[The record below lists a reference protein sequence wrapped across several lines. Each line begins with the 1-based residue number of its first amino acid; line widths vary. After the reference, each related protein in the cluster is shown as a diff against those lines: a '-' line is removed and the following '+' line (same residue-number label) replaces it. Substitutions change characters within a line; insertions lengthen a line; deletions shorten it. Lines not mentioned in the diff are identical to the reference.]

1 MKAPT
6 APAAV
11 LFDMDGTLV
20 DTEVLWWETAREVAA
35 GLGHRLTDADA
46 PEVVGRAVADT
57 AAHLIEVTSGDPST
71 LPGAAT
77 GRATAPERTAADPA
91 AAPERTADDRAAAL
105 ERTAAELTDSFF
117 RKVDAGAPLRPGAAA
132 LLASLEAAGVPFALV
147 SASPRSVV
155 DAVVAGALAGVDF
168 AFTLSADDTVRTKPH
183 PDPYR
188 AAAERFAADPAA
200 CVAVEDSP
208 DGTASADAAG
218 CAVLV
223 VPSLLPVAP
232 GRARTFARSL
242 EEVDLGVL
250 TDCLRRPNPE
260 IQGPKPA

>member
-1 MKAPT
+1 MRT
-6 APAAV
+6 SAPAAV

-57 AAHLIEVTSGDPST
+57 AAHLIGVTGGDASALPS
-71 LPGAAT
+71 
-77 GRATAPERTAADPA
+77 
-91 AAPERTADDRAAAL
+91 TADDRAAAL
-105 ERTAAELTDSFF
+105 ARTAAELTDSFF

-132 LLASLEAAGVPFALV
+132 LLASLEGAGVPFALV

-155 DAVVAGALAGVDF
+155 DAVVAGSLAGVDF

-188 AAAERFAADPAA
+188 TAAERFAADPAA

-232 GRARTFARSL
+232 GRGRTFARSL
-242 EEVDLGVL
+242 EAVDLGVL
-250 TDCLRRPNPE
+250 SDCLRRP
-260 IQGPKPA
+260 

>member
-1 MKAPT
+1 
-6 APAAV
+6 
-11 LFDMDGTLV
+11 MDGTLV

-71 LPGAAT
+71 LPGAAA
-77 GRATAPERTAADPA
+77 GRDPAPECPAADPAPAPERTEVDRAPAPERTAA
-91 AAPERTADDRAAAL
+91 DRAAAL

-132 LLASLEAAGVPFALV
+132 LLTSLEAAGVPFALV

-232 GRARTFARSL
+232 GRGRTFARSL

>member
-1 MKAPT
+1 MKA
-6 APAAV
+6 APAALPSAV

-35 GLGHRLTDADA
+35 GLGHRLSDADA

-57 AAHLIEVTSGDPST
+57 AAHLIEVTGGDASEP
-71 LPGAAT
+71 PGA
-77 GRATAPERTAADPA
+77 PA
-91 AAPERTADDRAAAL
+91 DRAAAL
-105 ERTAAELTDSFF
+105 ARTAAELTDSFF

-132 LLASLEAAGVPFALV
+132 LLASLKGAGVPFALV

-155 DAVVAGALAGVDF
+155 DAVVAGSLAGVDF

-242 EEVDLGVL
+242 EEVDLRVL
-250 TDCLRRPNPE
+250 SDCLRRP
-260 IQGPKPA
+260 

>member
-1 MKAPT
+1 MRT
-6 APAAV
+6 SAPAAV

-57 AAHLIEVTSGDPST
+57 AAHLIGVTGGDASALPS
-71 LPGAAT
+71 
-77 GRATAPERTAADPA
+77 
-91 AAPERTADDRAAAL
+91 TADDRAAAL
-105 ERTAAELTDSFF
+105 ARTAAELTDSFF

-132 LLASLEAAGVPFALV
+132 LLASLEGAGVPFALV

-155 DAVVAGALAGVDF
+155 DAVVAGSLAGVDF

-188 AAAERFAADPAA
+188 TAAERFAADPAA

-232 GRARTFARSL
+232 GRGRTFARSL

-250 TDCLRRPNPE
+250 SDCLRRD
-260 IQGPKPA
+260 

>member
-1 MKAPT
+1 MRTT
-6 APAAV
+6 APAALPSAV

-35 GLGHRLTDADA
+35 GLGHRLSDADA

-57 AAHLIEVTSGDPST
+57 AAHLIGVTGGDPSE
-71 LPGAAT
+71 LPA
-77 GRATAPERTAADPA
+77 
-91 AAPERTADDRAAAL
+91 
-105 ERTAAELTDSFF
+105 TAAELTDSFF

-132 LLASLEAAGVPFALV
+132 LLASLEGAGVPFALV

-155 DAVVAGALAGVDF
+155 DAVVAGSLAGVDF

-232 GRARTFARSL
+232 GQGRTFARSL

-250 TDCLRRPNPE
+250 ADCLRRP
-260 IQGPKPA
+260 

>member
-1 MKAPT
+1 MKTT
-6 APAAV
+6 APAALPSAV

-35 GLGHRLTDADA
+35 GLGHRLSDADA

-57 AAHLIEVTSGDPST
+57 AAHLIGVTGGDPAE
-71 LPGAAT
+71 LPG
-77 GRATAPERTAADPA
+77 
-91 AAPERTADDRAAAL
+91 
-105 ERTAAELTDSFF
+105 TAAELTDSFF
-117 RKVDAGAPLRPGAAA
+117 RKVDAGAPLRPGAAE
-132 LLASLEAAGVPFALV
+132 LLAALEGAGVPFALV

-155 DAVVAGALAGVDF
+155 DAVVAGSLAGVDF

-183 PDPYR
+183 PEPYR

-232 GRARTFARSL
+232 GQGRTFARSL

-250 TDCLRRPNPE
+250 ADCLRRPRDTSAPSE
-260 IQGPKPA
+260 S

>member
-1 MKAPT
+1 MSAP

-20 DTEVLWWETAREVAA
+20 DTEVLWWETAHEVAA

-57 AAHLIEVTSGDPST
+57 AAHLIAVTG
-71 LPGAAT
+71 G
-77 GRATAPERTAADPA
+77 
-91 AAPERTADDRAAAL
+91 TADGLFAV
-105 ERTAAELTDSFF
+105 AAELTGSFH

-132 LLASLEAAGVPFALV
+132 LLAALERHRVPFALV

-155 DAVVAGALAGVDF
+155 DAVVTGALAEAPF

-183 PDPYR
+183 PDPYM
-188 AAAERFAADPAA
+188 AAATRFGVPASA

-208 DGTASADAAG
+208 DGTASAHAAG

-223 VPSLLPVAP
+223 VPSLLPVDPAR
-232 GRARTFARSL
+232 GRTFARSL

-250 TDCLRRPNPE
+250 SDCLRRPE
-260 IQGPKPA
+260 ASGS

>member
-1 MKAPT
+1 
-6 APAAV
+6 
-11 LFDMDGTLV
+11 MDGTLV

-35 GLGHRLTDADA
+35 GLGHRLSDADA

-57 AAHLIEVTSGDPST
+57 AAHLIEVTGGDASEP
-71 LPGAAT
+71 PGA
-77 GRATAPERTAADPA
+77 PA
-91 AAPERTADDRAAAL
+91 DRAAAL
-105 ERTAAELTDSFF
+105 ARTAAELTDSFF

-132 LLASLEAAGVPFALV
+132 LLASLKGAGVPFALV

-155 DAVVAGALAGVDF
+155 DAVVAGSLAGVDF

-250 TDCLRRPNPE
+250 SDCLRRP
-260 IQGPKPA
+260 

>member
-1 MKAPT
+1 MRTT
-6 APAAV
+6 APAALPSAV

-35 GLGHRLTDADA
+35 GLGHRLSDADA

-57 AAHLIEVTSGDPST
+57 AAHLIRVTGGDASA
-71 LPGAAT
+71 LP
-77 GRATAPERTAADPA
+77 D
-91 AAPERTADDRAAAL
+91 
-105 ERTAAELTDSFF
+105 TAAELTDSFF

-132 LLASLEAAGVPFALV
+132 LLASLEGAGVPFALV

-155 DAVVAGALAGVDF
+155 DAVVAGSLAGVDF

-232 GRARTFARSL
+232 GRGRTFARSL

-250 TDCLRRPNPE
+250 SDCLRRP
-260 IQGPKPA
+260 

>member
-1 MKAPT
+1 MRT
-6 APAAV
+6 SAPAAV

-57 AAHLIEVTSGDPST
+57 AAHLIRVTGGDASALPST
-71 LPGAAT
+71 AA
-77 GRATAPERTAADPA
+77 
-91 AAPERTADDRAAAL
+91 DRAAAL
-105 ERTAAELTDSFF
+105 ARTAAELTDSFF

-132 LLASLEAAGVPFALV
+132 LLASLEGAGVPFALV

-155 DAVVAGALAGVDF
+155 DAVVAGSLAGVDF

-188 AAAERFAADPAA
+188 TAAERFAADPAA

-232 GRARTFARSL
+232 GRGRTFARSL

-250 TDCLRRPNPE
+250 SDCLRRP
-260 IQGPKPA
+260 

>member
-1 MKAPT
+1 
-6 APAAV
+6 
-11 LFDMDGTLV
+11 MDGTLV

-35 GLGHRLTDADA
+35 GLGHRLSDADA

-57 AAHLIEVTSGDPST
+57 AAHLIEVTGGDASEP
-71 LPGAAT
+71 PGA
-77 GRATAPERTAADPA
+77 PA
-91 AAPERTADDRAAAL
+91 DRAAAL
-105 ERTAAELTDSFF
+105 ARTAAELTDSFF

-132 LLASLEAAGVPFALV
+132 LLASLEGAGVPFALV

-155 DAVVAGALAGVDF
+155 DAVVAGSLAGVDF

-250 TDCLRRPNPE
+250 SDCLRRP
-260 IQGPKPA
+260 

>member
-1 MKAPT
+1 MKAS

-57 AAHLIEVTSGDPST
+57 AAHLIGVTGGDASALPS
-71 LPGAAT
+71 
-77 GRATAPERTAADPA
+77 
-91 AAPERTADDRAAAL
+91 TADDRAAAL
-105 ERTAAELTDSFF
+105 ARTAAELTDSFF

-132 LLASLEAAGVPFALV
+132 LLASLEGAGVPFALV

-155 DAVVAGALAGVDF
+155 DAVVAGSLAGVDF

-188 AAAERFAADPAA
+188 TAAERFAADPAA

-232 GRARTFARSL
+232 GRGRTFAHSL

-250 TDCLRRPNPE
+250 SDCLRRP
-260 IQGPKPA
+260 